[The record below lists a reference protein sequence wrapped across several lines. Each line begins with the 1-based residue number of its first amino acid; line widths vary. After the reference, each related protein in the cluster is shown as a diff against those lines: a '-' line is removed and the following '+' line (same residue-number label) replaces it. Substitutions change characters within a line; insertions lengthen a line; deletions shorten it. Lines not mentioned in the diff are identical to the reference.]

1 MASLS
6 VRKIDDA
13 VYERLRLRAARH
25 GVSMEEEAR
34 RIIRRAVAVPERL
47 GQLAVE
53 CFGPDHGVELE
64 LELSPRE
71 PHRPLGLDP

>member
-64 LELSPRE
+64 LSPRE